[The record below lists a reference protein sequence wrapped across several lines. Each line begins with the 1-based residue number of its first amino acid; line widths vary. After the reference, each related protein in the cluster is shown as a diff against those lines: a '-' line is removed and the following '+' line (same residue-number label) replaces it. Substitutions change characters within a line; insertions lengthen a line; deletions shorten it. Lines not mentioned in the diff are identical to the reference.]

1 MINQGR
7 GSPALARVAR
17 KRLMPSRSLLV
28 SSYDLVMVGACWC
41 AAYLLRFNFV
51 VPQDF
56 LRSGLIN
63 LVWILPLHGVMFRVF
78 GLYKGM
84 WVFASLPDLSRIVRA
99 VGAAAALLIIVATLL
114 RGVTPIPRS
123 VLVAFPVFLLVTMGG
138 ARAMYRAW
146 REHHLYGAL
155 AAAGRPALLIGAGE
169 AGMNV
174 MRQLCRSADWRLV
187 GVLDDNPSKHGREM
201 MGLRIL
207 GPINELE
214 HWARELKAQHAIVAM
229 PSASAEVRKRILGQ
243 CLKAGVHAL
252 IVPALGEIMQPDRR
266 PGDSQAFREVSMED
280 LLGRDPVAIDCPNI
294 DGMLGGRTVLV
305 TGAGGSIGSE
315 LCRQI
320 ALFNPGQIIAY
331 ESSEYALYRLVEEFS
346 RRFAEVPLVPVAGD
360 VRDALWLDET
370 FGRYTPA
377 LVFHAAAYK
386 HVPLME
392 ENNAWQ
398 AMTNNVLGTWRVAK
412 AAAAHR
418 VPKFV
423 MISTDKAVNPTNV
436 MGASKRLAEM
446 ICQVVQ
452 GETSLTAFCSVR
464 FGNVLG
470 SAGSV
475 VPKFQEQI
483 AAGGP
488 VTVTH
493 PEITRYFM
501 SIPEASQLVL
511 QAASMGK
518 GGEIFVLDMGEPVKI
533 ANLARDMIRLSGASE
548 EEIRVEFTGLRP
560 GEKLYEELLADA
572 EHSLPTHHEK
582 LRIAQARVAD
592 AAVVE
597 EVLAWVRASRVPSP
611 AEIKRELRHWVPEY
625 APYQRP
631 ALQVVNAAK
640 VPRAA
645 GN

>member
-1 MINQGR
+1 MSRTLRWLKPR
-7 GSPALARVAR
+7 GVAR
-17 KRLMPSRSLLV
+17 SWLV
-28 SSYDLVMVGACWC
+28 SGFDLAAVTCCWC
-41 AAYLLRFNFV
+41 AAYLLRFNFA
-51 VPQDF
+51 VPADF
-56 LRSGLIN
+56 VRHGLLS
-63 LVWILPLHGVMFRVF
+63 LVWVLPIHAAMFRAF

-84 WVFASLPDLSRIVRA
+84 WVFASLPDLARIVRA
-99 VGAAAALLIIVATLL
+99 VGVATALVIAIATFAH
-114 RGVTPIPRS
+114 GNTPIPRS
-123 VLVAFPVFLLVTMGG
+123 VLVAFPVFLMVMMGG

-146 REHHLYGAL
+146 REHRLYGAL

-169 AGMNV
+169 AGVNV
-174 MRQLCRSADWRLV
+174 MRQLRRAGEWRLV
-187 GVLDDNPSKHGREM
+187 GILDDNPSKHGREM
-201 MGLRIL
+201 MGLRVH
-207 GPINELE
+207 GCVDELE

-229 PSASAEVRKRILGQ
+229 PSASAETRKRILAL

-252 IVPALGEIMQPDRR
+252 MVPTLAEMMHADRR
-266 PGDSQAFREVSMED
+266 RSSDKWAFREVSMED
-280 LLGRDPVAIDCPNI
+280 LLGRDAVAIDCPNI
-294 DGMLGGRTVLV
+294 DGMLGGRSVLV

-320 ALFNPGQIIAY
+320 ALFRPGQIIAY
-331 ESSEYALYRLVEEFS
+331 EANEYALYRLIEEFS
-346 RRFAEVPLVPVAGD
+346 CRFPEVPLIPVAGD

-370 FGRYTPA
+370 FARYTPS

-392 ENNAWQ
+392 DDNAWQ
-398 AMTNNVLGTWRVAK
+398 AMSNNVLGTWRVAK
-412 AAAAHR
+412 AAATHR

-446 ICQVVQ
+446 VCQTVQ
-452 GETSLTAFCSVR
+452 AETTTTAFCSVR

-470 SAGSV
+470 STGSV

-533 ANLARDMIRLSGASE
+533 ANLARDMIRLSGSSE

-560 GEKLYEELLADA
+560 GEKLFEELLADA

-582 LRIAQARVAD
+582 LRIAQARAAD
-592 AAVVE
+592 PAVVE
-597 EVLAWVRASRVPSP
+597 EVLAWLRASRIPSP
-611 AEIKRELRHWVPEY
+611 AEIKRELRRWVPEY
-625 APYQRP
+625 GPAQRP
-631 ALQVVNAAK
+631 ALQVVAGSAK
-640 VPRAA
+640 TPRAV
-645 GN
+645 GS